1 MGKKEIRM
9 NRIVEITN
17 ARGYIP
23 IKEMAKLLQVSEMT
37 VRRDISVIENSGFI
51 RNVNGILMSG
61 HGNITE
67 KMEAEYDILEE
78 FEVRND
84 AKTAIGRYAAT
95 LIEDG
100 DFVIFDTGTTTEQIL
115 PFIRQDI
122 SFGALCFNRNILEGL
137 CQYPKIDVALAGGY
151 YNPRT
156 QMFCGEYGVS
166 FIKSIRANKVFVS
179 AAGIHENLGISC
191 ANNYEVATK
200 KAILQ
205 SAKQHILVADSS
217 KFGVVRSSY
226 FCNLEDIDTIITD
239 NSLSEEWCS
248 TVSEKKIYLKLV

>member
-1 MGKKEIRM
+1 MICK
-9 NRIVEITN
+9 
-17 ARGYIP
+17 
-23 IKEMAKLLQVSEMT
+23 
-37 VRRDISVIENSGFI
+37 
-51 RNVNGILMSG
+51 
-61 HGNITE
+61 
-67 KMEAEYDILEE
+67 
-78 FEVRND
+78 
-84 AKTAIGRYAAT
+84 
-95 LIEDG
+95 
-100 DFVIFDTGTTTEQIL
+100 
-115 PFIRQDI
+115 
-122 SFGALCFNRNILEGL
+122 
-137 CQYPKIDVALAGGY
+137 
-151 YNPRT
+151 
-156 QMFCGEYGVS
+156 FC
-166 FIKSIRANKVFVS
+166 KVFVC